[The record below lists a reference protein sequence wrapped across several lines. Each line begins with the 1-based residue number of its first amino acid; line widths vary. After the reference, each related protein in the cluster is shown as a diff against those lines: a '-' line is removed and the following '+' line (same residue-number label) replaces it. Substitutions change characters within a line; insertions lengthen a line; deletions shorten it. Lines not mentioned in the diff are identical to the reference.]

1 MGNVSF
7 FYGDVPAISLQG
19 KRQVQQ
25 FVKDIFVQEGKVL
38 VGLTYIFCSDSFMLG
53 INQEFLHHDYYTDII
68 TFDIS
73 EQLGTVGEIYISVE
87 TVKSNSIIHKTTYRH
102 ELLRVIFHGALHLC
116 GYGDKKKSEI
126 TIMRQKEEYYLQTY
140 LKNI

>member
-7 FYGDVPAISLQG
+7 FYGDVAAISLQN

-25 FVKDIFVQEGKVL
+25 FVKDIFAQEGKVL
-38 VGLTYIFCSDSFMLG
+38 DSLTYIFCSDSFILE
-53 INQEFLHHDYYTDII
+53 INLEFLQHDYYTDII
-68 TFDIS
+68 TFDLS

-87 TVKSNSIIHKTTYRH
+87 TVKSNSIIHKTIYRH

-126 TIMRQKEEYYLQTY
+126 TIMRQKEEYYLQSHF
-140 LKNI
+140 KNI

>member
-7 FYGDVPAISLQG
+7 FYGDLPAISLQN

-25 FVKDIFVQEGKVL
+25 FVKDIFAQEGKVL
-38 VGLTYIFCSDSFMLG
+38 DSLTYIFCSDSFILE
-53 INQEFLHHDYYTDII
+53 INLEFLQHDYYTDII
-68 TFDIS
+68 TFDLS

-87 TVKSNSIIHKTTYRH
+87 TVKSNSIIHKTIYRH

-126 TIMRQKEEYYLQTY
+126 TIMRQKEEYYLQSY

>member
-7 FYGDVPAISLQG
+7 FYGDVAAISLQN

-25 FVKDIFVQEGKVL
+25 FVKDIFAQEGKVL
-38 VGLTYIFCSDSFMLG
+38 DSLTYIFCSDSFILE
-53 INQEFLHHDYYTDII
+53 INLEFLQHDYYTDII
-68 TFDIS
+68 TFDLS

-87 TVKSNSIIHKTTYRH
+87 TVKSNSIIHKTIYRH

-126 TIMRQKEEYYLQTY
+126 TIMRQKEEYYLQSY

>member
-7 FYGDVPAISLQG
+7 FYGDLPAISLQN

-25 FVKDIFVQEGKVL
+25 FVKDIFAQEGKVL
-38 VGLTYIFCSDSFMLG
+38 DSLTYIFCSDSFILE
-53 INQEFLHHDYYTDII
+53 INLEFLQHDYYTDII
-68 TFDIS
+68 TFDLS

-126 TIMRQKEEYYLQTY
+126 TIMRQKEEYYLQSY